1 MNNLYNNIID
11 YNQEIDI
18 KRCEETVKDMYGFE
32 ELQSTIV
39 NNEFNFSNTIKL
51 YKENDKKLDS
61 EILLL
66 SNKKEELNNLFNKLS
81 INAND
86 NINFKETQD
95 LINNIKIKKNKKQK
109 LFEEVLIM
117 YNTFLLVK
125 NELVNNTKKL

>member
-39 NNEFNFSNTIKL
+39 NNEFNFGNTIKL

>member
-1 MNNLYNNIID
+1 MNNIYNAIVND
-11 YNQEIDI
+11 NQQCDI
-18 KRCEETVKDMYGFE
+18 KKCEETVKDMYGFE

-39 NNEFNFSNTIKL
+39 NHEFNFGNTIKL

-66 SNKKEELNNLFNKLS
+66 SNKKEELTELFNKLS
-81 INAND
+81 INATE

-95 LINNIKIKKNKKQK
+95 LINNIKIKETKKQK